1 MTTINNNYEL
11 WLVRYADGDLNADE
25 REAVE
30 MWLATHPEAAEE
42 LRLYSEAPRLQR
54 DESVRYGAV
63 LRHHTLPLWTS
74 GWRWAAAAAVLL
86 LLLSPVALHLFRG
99 TEQPVQVAQTMPT
112 KVASAVADSGVEA
125 STAGNDEI
133 VAPTFEQ
140 APVKAI
146 TTRQQASE
154 PLIAIADED
163 AASIENSSDAEK
175 IEMPE
180 IPHEEHM
187 SNPIFVDNLIVF
199 EEEPEPVVEYVT
211 VNEVTY
217 TNTESSINP
226 IGHFISTFIKA
237 NK

>member
-1 MTTINNNYEL
+1 MTTINDNYEL
-11 WLVRYADGDLNADE
+11 WLVRYADGDLTADE

-30 MWLATHPEAAEE
+30 TWLAVHPEAAEE

-54 DESVRYGAV
+54 DESVQYGAV
-63 LRHHTLPLWTS
+63 LRQHTLPLWTS

-99 TEQPVQVAQTMPT
+99 TELPVPVAQTMPT
-112 KVASAVADSGVEA
+112 KVPTAVADSGVEA
-125 STAGNDEI
+125 PTAGNDEI

-140 APVKAI
+140 APVKTV

-154 PLIAIADED
+154 PLIAIADE
-163 AASIENSSDAEK
+163 ATESIEKPSDAEK
-175 IEMPE
+175 MEMPE
-180 IPHEEHM
+180 IPQEEHM

-199 EEEPEPVVEYVT
+199 EEDSEPAVEYVT